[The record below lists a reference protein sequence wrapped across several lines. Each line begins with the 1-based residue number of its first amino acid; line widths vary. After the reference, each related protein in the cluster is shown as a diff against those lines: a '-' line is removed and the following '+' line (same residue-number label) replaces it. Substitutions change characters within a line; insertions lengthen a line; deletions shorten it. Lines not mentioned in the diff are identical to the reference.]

1 MAKIQIIRLRLRLRF
16 RINTHK
22 KNTHFKDGFLEYL
35 GVGLNTKSERWL
47 EKKD

>member
-1 MAKIQIIRLRLRLRF
+1 MAKIQIFRLRLRLRF

-22 KNTHFKDGFLEYL
+22 KETHFKDGSPGHLE
-35 GVGLNTKSERWL
+35 VRLNTKSERWP